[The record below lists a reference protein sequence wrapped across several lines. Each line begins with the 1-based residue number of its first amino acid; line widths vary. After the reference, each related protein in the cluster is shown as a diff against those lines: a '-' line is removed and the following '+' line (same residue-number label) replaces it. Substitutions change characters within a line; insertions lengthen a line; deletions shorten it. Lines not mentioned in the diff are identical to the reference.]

1 MVHLKQV
8 QTITDILYGTFE
20 VEAVLGELLT
30 CDALL
35 RLKNIHQGGGA
46 FLVNQNWSTT
56 RYEHSVGVMILIR
69 LLGGTLEEQILG
81 LLHDI
86 SHTAF
91 SHVIDYLMEEAEEDY
106 HEKIYEEV
114 IESSQIPSILNK
126 YGIDAKALQTM
137 NSLLLD
143 SPLPNLC
150 ADRIDYTLRDLFHC
164 KFINKDEIHSFI
176 NALTVKDNE
185 ICLTSQSMAEWF
197 TKVYYREVID
207 FFMDSLNIYANDALT
222 RLLKQALKKSVIT
235 LEDFKRDDAWIL
247 DKITASQDQ
256 DLLQLLKQINSHV
269 ILIEDDSQYDIY
281 RKPKPRMVDP
291 LLCIDGMDPVPISTV
306 STEIQQLIKVAL
318 KKLHRGTYLKV
329 IPY

>member
-126 YGIDAKALQTM
+126 YGMDA
-137 NSLLLD
+137 
-143 SPLPNLC
+143 
-150 ADRIDYTLRDLFHC
+150 
-164 KFINKDEIHSFI
+164 
-176 NALTVKDNE
+176 NE
-185 ICLTSQSMAEWF
+185 
-197 TKVYYREVID
+197 
-207 FFMDSLNIYANDALT
+207 
-222 RLLKQALKKSVIT
+222 
-235 LEDFKRDDAWIL
+235 
-247 DKITASQDQ
+247 
-256 DLLQLLKQINSHV
+256 
-269 ILIEDDSQYDIY
+269 
-281 RKPKPRMVDP
+281 
-291 LLCIDGMDPVPISTV
+291 
-306 STEIQQLIKVAL
+306 
-318 KKLHRGTYLKV
+318 
-329 IPY
+329 